1 MFDYRNFG
9 SAFVD
14 MRLHRLRV
22 LITEQSDELFAEKG
36 LKAPSAC
43 VSVLLFLKDQKQ
55 ASIVQI
61 SDSLGY
67 SHQLIA
73 HRLKLLDNL
82 GLTAKF
88 ADLKDRRRALI
99 KLTADGLNE
108 ADQIERLLPDIAH
121 VLDELSA
128 AFAINLSEVLDSIRG
143 ELVMTSLSDRVLG
156 TEEIRNQA

>member
-1 MFDYRNFG
+1 MFDFDQFG

-22 LITEQSDELFAEKG
+22 LITEQSDALFAESG
-36 LKAPSAC
+36 LKAPSSC
-43 VSVLLFLKDQKQ
+43 VSVLLFLKAHKQ

-61 SDSLGY
+61 SDRLGY

-88 ADLKDRRRALI
+88 ADMKDRRRALI
-99 KLTADGLNE
+99 KLTAAGLNE
-108 ADQIERLLPDIAH
+108 ASKIERLLPEIAK
-121 VLDELSA
+121 VFDELSA
-128 AFAINLSEVLDSIRG
+128 EFSVNLSEVLDSIRG
-143 ELVMTSLSDRVLG
+143 ELVMNSLSDRVLG
-156 TEEIRNQA
+156 TEDTRSRA